1 MVIGITGTIG
11 SGKDTLMEL
20 LKTEY
25 GFKHF
30 SVRNYLI
37 EKLEEEG
44 EEVNRLTMSMLANK
58 LREENHP
65 AYLAEELFKR
75 AQQEGGHSV
84 IESIR
89 TPGEVEFLKKHSDFI
104 LFAVDADPNLRYERV
119 QERKSVTDRIDFNTF
134 MSEEQKEMQNEEPH
148 MQNLATCI
156 RISDYKFRNNST
168 IEMFYKRITKVI
180 EGKLNLKKTSSVE
193 K

>member
-20 LKTEY
+20 LKTEFY
-25 GFKHF
+25 FKHF

-37 EKLEEEG
+37 EKLEEQG
-44 EEVNRLTMSMLANK
+44 EEVNRISMSKLANK
-58 LREENHP
+58 LRAENHP
-65 AYLAEELFKR
+65 AFLAEELFKK
-75 AQQEGGHSV
+75 AKEQGGNSV

-89 TPGEVEFLKKHSDFI
+89 TPGEVEFLKQNSEFI

-156 RISDYKFRNNST
+156 RIADFTFRNNST
-168 IEMFYKRITKVI
+168 VDMFYKKISKVI
-180 EGKLNLKKTSSVE
+180 EEKLHLE
-193 K
+193 KESIK

>member
-25 GFKHF
+25 NFKHF
-30 SVRNYLI
+30 SVRDYLI
-37 EKLEEEG
+37 EKLEEDG
-44 EEVNRLTMSMLANK
+44 EEVNRLTMSILANR
-58 LREENHP
+58 LRAENHP
-65 AYLAEELFKR
+65 AYLAEVLFNK
-75 AQQEGGHSV
+75 AQEVGGNSV

-89 TPGEVEFLKKHSDFI
+89 TPGEVDFLKDHSEFV

-134 MSEEQKEMQNEEPH
+134 MAEEQKEMQNDEPH

-156 RISDYKFRNNST
+156 RISNYKFKNNST
-168 IEMFYKRITKVI
+168 REMFYKKIKKVV
-180 EGKLNLKKTSSVE
+180 EDKLNLKKE
-193 K
+193 KV

>member
-20 LKTEY
+20 LKRDY
-25 GFKHF
+25 NFKHY
-30 SVRNYLI
+30 SVRDYLI
-37 EKLEEEG
+37 QKLEDNG
-44 EEVNRLTMSMLANK
+44 DEVNRLTMSILANK
-58 LREENHP
+58 LRAQNHP
-65 AYLAEELFKR
+65 AFLAEELFNM
-75 AQQEGGHSV
+75 ATEQGGNAV

-89 TPGEVEFLKKHSDFI
+89 TPGEVEFLKNHAEFI

-134 MSEEQKEMQNEEPH
+134 MSEEQKEMQNDEPH

-156 RISDYKFRNNST
+156 RISDFKFRNNST
-168 IEMFYKRITKVI
+168 VEMFYKKIKKVL
-180 EGKLNLKKTSSVE
+180 EEKLNLKKE
-193 K
+193 NN